1 MDAALSWVGAL
12 GPYLVAA
19 AGAIWAVWRSHLSA
33 IRNEAKAEGARAQ
46 LQEHNKD
53 ALKALHER
61 LDRIEARLSQHHD
74 RLLSRGI
81 LSPTTSGHPDC
92 VS

>member
-1 MDAALSWVGAL
+1 MDATLSWVGAL

-19 AGAIWAVWRSHLSA
+19 AGAALAVWRSHMSSV
-33 IRNEAKAEGARAQ
+33 RNEAKAEGARAQ

-61 LDRIEARLSQHHD
+61 LDRIEARLSQHHE
-74 RLLSRGI
+74 RLLARGI
-81 LSPTTSGHPDC
+81 LAPTTTGIPEIDS
-92 VS
+92 